1 MIKFLFI
8 CLLGFALVTTTAL
21 SQTVTPKLELQASG
35 SSDQDD
41 MCIWLHP
48 TDLSQSTIITSD
60 KGANKLFVYDLN
72 GNSIQSVATPGQ
84 PGNIDIRYNFILSGE
99 PVDIVG
105 FNDRSNKRIVLY
117 KVHHATR
124 QLSMVG
130 NFDAGNWPSELY
142 GFCLYRS
149 PNTGKYYA
157 FGSGTNSQMRQ
168 WELVDNGDGTIGG
181 IQKRTWFNAPNGQTE
196 GNVADDETGKLY
208 AASEKYGVYKYDA
221 DPNDPNPVGEL
232 IAPVGSHG
240 LTEDVEGVT
249 IYYAANGEGYLIVS
263 SQGSGDF
270 KVYERKPPHHFVK
283 TFDVV
288 NSDDTD
294 GIDVINLNLG
304 PAFPAGIFT
313 AHTDRGSR
321 PVLVCDYRDLG
332 LLIDTGYWNPRNNGG
347 TSAVVGNPVLPRE
360 FSLEQNYPN
369 PFNPGTTIRYHLPNA
384 ANIRLA
390 VYDLA
395 GREVALLATGFYA
408 AGSYT
413 RDWQALDPRGGVLPG
428 GIYFARLQVS
438 AASGE
443 AGEYSR
449 TIKMVLTR

>member
-1 MIKFLFI
+1 MMMIKFVFPWLI
-8 CLLGFALVTTTAL
+8 GFALVAATAL
-21 SQTVTPKLELQASG
+21 AQSVTPKLELQAG
-35 SSDQDD
+35 GVDDQDD

-48 TDLSQSTIITSD
+48 GDLSQSTIITSD
-60 KGANKLFVYDLN
+60 KGANKLFVYDLS

-84 PGNIDIRYNFILSGE
+84 PGNIDIRYNFILSGQ
-99 PVDIVG
+99 PIDIVG
-105 FNDRSNKRIVLY
+105 FNDRSNERIVLY
-117 KVHHATR
+117 KVDHATR

-157 FGSGTNSQMRQ
+157 FGSATNSQMRQ

-181 IQKRTWFNAPNGQTE
+181 IEKRTWFNAPDGQTE

-270 KVYERKPPHHFVK
+270 KVYERKPPHNFVK
-283 TFDVV
+283 TFEVV

-294 GIDVINLNLG
+294 GIDVINVNLG
-304 PAFPAGIFT
+304 PEFPAGIFT

-321 PVLVCDYRDLG
+321 PVLVCDYQDLG

-347 TSAVVGNPVLPRE
+347 TSSLFGNVAVPRE

-369 PFNPGTTIRYHLPNA
+369 PFNPGTAIRYTLPNA

-395 GREVALLATGFYA
+395 GREVAVLAEGFYS
-408 AGSYT
+408 AGSYAQ
-413 RDWQALDPRGGVLPG
+413 DWQALDHRGGVLPS
-428 GIYFARLQVS
+428 GIYFARLQV
-438 AASGE
+438 APEE
-443 AGEYSR
+443 AGGYS
-449 TIKMVLTR
+449 TAIKMVLSR